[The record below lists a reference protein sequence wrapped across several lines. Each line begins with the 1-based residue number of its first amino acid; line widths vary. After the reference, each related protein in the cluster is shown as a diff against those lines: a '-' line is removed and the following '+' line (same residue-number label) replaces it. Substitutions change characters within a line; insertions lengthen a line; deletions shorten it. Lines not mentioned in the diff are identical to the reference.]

1 MLFSQWLGCLSL
13 PSVFFSQQF
22 LILCFFWG
30 GAQWIMSFIQVC
42 TFSTR
47 FSQQEKESIEK
58 NGWIVR
64 CWRTGFRF
72 SKATAQKSPWVFLM
86 GFDGILWS
94 RKAPLRDA
102 GLKAEMQALQEAL
115 QKANERWEMEEL
127 AWSCIQ
133 WKIYRPESN
142 LFIPQTPKLTSF
154 K

>member
-22 LILCFFWG
+22 LICCFF

-42 TFSTR
+42 SFFHSFFTTRKRKHRKKWLDCQVLAHR
-47 FSQQEKESIEK
+47 FSVLQS
-58 NGWIVR
+58 NR
-64 CWRTGFRF
+64 P
-72 SKATAQKSPWVFLM
+72 KSPWVFLM

-142 LFIPQTPKLTSF
+142 LFIPQTPKLSSF